1 MNPTKQLKNIIEL
14 SRIKRFSGVWLL
26 FLPCIFGII
35 LSYKDNLPNNSDLS
49 GRYIFLLFFLGSIIM
64 RTAGCVINDIAD
76 RKLDAKVKRTKNRP
90 LANNNISLFAALIF
104 LVILLSLGLLILMQ
118 LNILA
123 IKLGIGAMFL
133 VILYPFTKRFTHYP
147 QLFLG
152 ITFNFGILLAAAA
165 INEQISLAIILLYI
179 SSIFWTLTYDTIYA
193 YQDIEDDIKVDNKS
207 SAIKFGEN
215 PQRILCIFAIIQ
227 SILLSISGFLVNFEI
242 SYYLIIY
249 MSLFYS
255 IFLIISC
262 NFKSET
268 DCLDKFKSNII
279 VGAIILM
286 ALISG

>member
-49 GRYIFLLFFLGSIIM
+49 GRYIFLLFFLGSTIM

-76 RKLDAKVKRTKNRP
+76 RKLDAKVRRTKNRP

-104 LVILLSLGLLILMQ
+104 LVILLTLGLLILMQ

-133 VILYPFTKRFTHYP
+133 VILYPFTKRFTYYP

-165 INEQISLAIILLYI
+165 INEQISPAIILLYI

-193 YQDIEDDIKVDNKS
+193 YQDIEDDIKVGNKS
-207 SAIKFGEN
+207 STIKFGEN

-279 VGAIILM
+279 AGAIILM